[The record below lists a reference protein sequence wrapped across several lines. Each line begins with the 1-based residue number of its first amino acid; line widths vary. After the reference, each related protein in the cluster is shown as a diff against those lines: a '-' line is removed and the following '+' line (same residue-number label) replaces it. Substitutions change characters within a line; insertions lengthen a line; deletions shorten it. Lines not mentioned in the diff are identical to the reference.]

1 MEQMSFFSAGTTRPG
16 LADLAG
22 VLCGPGQLARSG
34 DAAVRLSVV
43 VAQPWRADVL
53 AEEFECR
60 GVPAEVSGVGTS
72 ESDHRLVRTPF
83 RDDLLELARQFSRG
97 AMKALP
103 ADFRLA
109 SRMLRLWVVTC
120 GRPTEGGYL
129 LPLDRRAPDT
139 HRPLLTAFTQVGLPG
154 RIVGPR
160 GGGPAVRISGRKRL
174 TAFAEMLGEPRDAAR
189 NSWPGAHIVSRVG

>member
-1 MEQMSFFSAGTTRPG
+1 MEQMSFFSSGITCTG
-16 LADLAG
+16 LADLGG

-43 VAQPWRADVL
+43 VAQPWRADLL

-60 GVPAEVSGVGTS
+60 GVPAEICGVGTS

-83 RDDLLELARQFSRG
+83 RGDLLELARQFNRG
-97 AMKALP
+97 AMKSLP
-103 ADFRLA
+103 TDFRLA
-109 SRMLRLWVVTC
+109 SGMLRLWTVTC
-120 GRPTEGGYL
+120 GRPVERGYL

-139 HRPLLTAFTQVGLPG
+139 HRPLLTAFARLGLPG

-160 GGGPAVRISGRKRL
+160 GGGPAVRISGRK
-174 TAFAEMLGEPRDAAR
+174 
-189 NSWPGAHIVSRVG
+189 